1 LKTEILQKALNREKE
16 ARREAERIL
25 QNNSI
30 ELFNKINELALMKK
44 ELALQN
50 KKKKKHA
57 DTLFIDN
64 GELALQN
71 EVKDERTDE
80 LANIKVEL
88 EQQIV
93 CLDEAAILSEADANG
108 NIIFVNDKFCEIS
121 GYKREELIGKNHRIL
136 KSNKQ
141 PEGLFIGMWAA
152 ISAGRVWKGK
162 VMNKKK
168 GGKDYYWV
176 DTTIMPF
183 KDLNG
188 KIVKYVGIRFDITT
202 QVEQNKELDKRANEL
217 ILANK
222 ELAFQNKEKDKR
234 SNELTLANKEKEEKS
249 VELALANTALAF
261 QNDLKQKRSDE
272 LAFAKDRAEESD
284 RLKSAFLANMSH
296 EIRTPMNGI
305 LGFVDLLKEPNLTGK
320 EQQEYIGI
328 IEKSGIRMLN
338 IINDIISI
346 SKIESGLMK
355 VNIQELNINKQI
367 EFIHTFFKPEVE
379 AKGMRFVI
387 KNTLKTEE
395 AFIKSDSEK
404 IYGILTNL
412 VKNSIKYSETGTIEL
427 GLTLKKRNE
436 TKELEFYIK
445 DTGIGIP
452 HDRKIS
458 IFERFIQADISDKR
472 AYQGAGLGLSI
483 SKAYVEMLGGKIW
496 VETEEKKGSKF
507 TFTIPYLES
516 NKKETN
522 NNDNHFLRESISES
536 EEFNLEEIQILLVE
550 DDLMNQV
557 LVKNRLAYWNCSIDI
572 VSNGKLALKKVK
584 EKRYDLILM
593 DIQMPEMDGYETTK
607 EIRKLKSL
615 ASKIPIIAMT
625 AHATS
630 EIEEK
635 ALNAGMNDYISKPFN
650 PKKLYCKITNTIK
663 NNLVDLEKKMLLK
676 KTKSNELIDI
686 TYLKEV
692 CLGDQEMLLFLIQLY
707 IDNLEAFLITSKKGI
722 NKEDFEIIY
731 KAAHK
736 IKPNV
741 IIVGNKEL
749 QSKIDL
755 IHDLSKEKKEL
766 SEISKLL
773 TITEDLFYK
782 VRNALQHKITTLK
795 TKKE

>member
-1 LKTEILQKALNREKE
+1 LKIEILKKALNREKE

-25 QNNSI
+25 QKNSI
-30 ELFNKINELALMKK
+30 ELYNKINELALAKK
-44 ELALQN
+44 ELSFQN
-50 KKKKKHA
+50 KKEEIKA
-57 DTLFIDN
+57 DELVIDN
-64 GELALQN
+64 EDLVLQN

-80 LANIKVEL
+80 LARIKVEL
-88 EQQIV
+88 EQQII
-93 CLDEAAILSEADANG
+93 CLDEAAILSEADAGG

-188 KIVKYVGIRFDITT
+188 KIVKYVGIRFDITA
-202 QVEQNKELDKRANEL
+202 QVEQNKEIDKRANEL

-222 ELAFQNKEKDKR
+222 ELAFHNEEKDKR
-234 SNELTLANKEKEEKS
+234 SNELTLANKEKEEKA
-249 VELALANTALAF
+249 VELALANTELAF
-261 QNDLKQKRSDE
+261 QNNLKQKRADE
-272 LAFAKDRAEESD
+272 LAFAKERAEESD

-346 SKIESGLMK
+346 SKIESGLME

-367 EFIHTFFKPEVE
+367 EFIHTFFKHQVE
-379 AKGMRFVI
+379 AKGMRFLV
-387 KNTLKTEE
+387 KNTLETKE

-427 GLTLKKRNE
+427 GLTLKKGNK
-436 TKELEFYIK
+436 TKELEFYVK

-452 HDRKIS
+452 NDRKIS

-483 SKAYVEMLGGKIW
+483 SKAYVEMLGGKIG
-496 VETEEKKGSKF
+496 VESEEKKGSKF
-507 TFTIPYLES
+507 TFTIPYIKS
-516 NKKETN
+516 CKKEL
-522 NNDNHFLRESISES
+522 NNDINFLKEGI
-536 EEFNLEEIQILLVE
+536 LEPEQFSLKGVNILLVE
-550 DDLMNQV
+550 DNLMNQT
-557 LVKNRLAYWNCSIDI
+557 LAKNRLAYWNCSIDI
-572 VSNGKLALKKVK
+572 VSNGKLALKKVE
-584 EKRYDLILM
+584 EKQYDLILM

-607 EIRKLKSL
+607 EIRKLKTL
-615 ASKIPIIAMT
+615 TRKTPIIAMT
-625 AHATS
+625 AHATAD
-630 EIEEK
+630 IEEK

-650 PKKLYCKITNTIK
+650 PKKLYYKIINTIK
-663 NNLVDLEKKMLLK
+663 NNPVDLEEKRLPK
-676 KTKSNELIDI
+676 KTKSTKIIDI
-686 TYLKEV
+686 TFFKEV
-692 CLGDQEMLLFLIQLY
+692 SLGDKEMILFLIQLY
-707 IDNLEAFLITSKKGI
+707 IDNLEAFLIACKTGI
-722 NKEDFEIIY
+722 NEENFEIIY

-741 IIVGNKEL
+741 IMVGNEEL
-749 QSKIDL
+749 KNKINL
-755 IHDLSKEKKEL
+755 IHGLSKEKKEL
-766 SEISKLL
+766 SEISNLL
-773 TITEDLFYK
+773 TITEEIFNE
-782 VRNALQHKITTLK
+782 VRKALQHKIKELK
-795 TKKE
+795 INSK

>member
-1 LKTEILQKALNREKE
+1 LKY
-16 ARREAERIL
+16 
-25 QNNSI
+25 
-30 ELFNKINELALMKK
+30 KINELALAKKELSFQNKEKEKRAEELVLTNEEEKKRTPLKNIDKNSSNDNEYQTIFDSMSEIVMVIELIYDENDQAIDSCIRNVNTSFAKLLNKTKEQLINKKMSSIVDIIEDYWLIYFANVDKTGKPVSFKNYGGEFDKYYFVNAWKISKKNLGVSFTDITKDEKKKIKLEKKIEKEKKDLAFQNKEKKKRADELILAKK
-44 ELALQN
+44 ELAFQKKELAFQKEAVQRSNEIIIAN
-50 KKKKKHA
+50 KEKEKRA
-57 DTLFIDN
+57 D
-64 GELALQN
+64 ELAL
-71 EVKDERTDE
+71 
-80 LANIKVEL
+80 AN
-88 EQQIV
+88 
-93 CLDEAAILSEADANG
+93 
-108 NIIFVNDKFCEIS
+108 
-121 GYKREELIGKNHRIL
+121 
-136 KSNKQ
+136 
-141 PEGLFIGMWAA
+141 
-152 ISAGRVWKGK
+152 
-162 VMNKKK
+162 
-168 GGKDYYWV
+168 
-176 DTTIMPF
+176 T
-183 KDLNG
+183 
-188 KIVKYVGIRFDITT
+188 
-202 QVEQNKELDKRANEL
+202 
-217 ILANK
+217 
-222 ELAFQNKEKDKR
+222 ELAFQNKEKEKR
-234 SNELTLANKEKEEKS
+234 AN
-249 VELALANTALAF
+249 
-261 QNDLKQKRSDE
+261 E
-272 LAFAKDRAEESD
+272 LAFAKERAEESD
-284 RLKSAFLANMSH
+284 QLKSAFLANMSH
-296 EIRTPMNGI
+296 EIRTPMSGI

-355 VNIQELNINKQI
+355 VNIQELNISKKI

-379 AKGMRFVI
+379 AKGMRFLI
-387 KNTLKTEE
+387 KNTLKTKE

-507 TFTIPYLES
+507 TFTIPYLEN

-522 NNDNHFLRESISES
+522 NNGSHFLRESISEP
-536 EEFNLEEIQILLVE
+536 EEFNLKGIHILLVE

-557 LVKNRLAYWNCSIDI
+557 LAKNRLAYWNCSIDI

-607 EIRKLKSL
+607 EIRKLKSP

-635 ALNAGMNDYISKPFN
+635 ALNAGMNAYISKPFN
-650 PKKLYCKITNTIK
+650 PKKLYYKITNTIK
-663 NNLVDLEKKMLLK
+663 NNPAYLNQKVLLK

-707 IDNLEAFLITSKKGI
+707 IDNLEAFLIACKAGI
-722 NKEDFEIIY
+722 EKENFEIIY

-741 IIVGNKEL
+741 IMVGNEEL
-749 QSKIDL
+749 QNKINL

-766 SEISKLL
+766 LEISKLL
-773 TITEDLFYK
+773 TITEKIFDE
-782 VRNALQHKITTLK
+782 VRAALQHKITTLK
-795 TKKE
+795 SKKS